1 MSNAGEP
8 VRTSEQLRV
17 MAEEL
22 TRGADRCNDPEH
34 RARLRRKAEE
44 LRQQCDEDGDR
55 SDVPAEPAPAATPVH
70 HHPHQQQRGPRGV
83 QRPRPERPRGA

>member
-1 MSNAGEP
+1 MNTAGEP
-8 VRTSEQLRV
+8 VRTAEQLRV

-44 LRQQCDEDGDR
+44 LRRQCDDGTDLGEA
-55 SDVPAEPAPAATPVH
+55 PATPGPAPAH
-70 HHPHQQQRGPRGV
+70 HHPHQQQRGPRGA
-83 QRPRPERPRGA
+83 QRPQPERPRGA